1 MIDFS
6 NGSFLFAHKGVVV
19 YLNIAEAKVDEDTK
33 SNAVVDIN
41 LDQDKIRLLD
51 LKKNYKIISV
61 EPVNGSNS
69 SLVLEDIRTNQIHFV
84 RVEPSQ
90 AKNRLKFVQLG
101 ILVNSSSLSASPLIK
116 YQYIIKTD
124 GKTGK
129 CYHIGIIA
137 R

>member
-6 NGSFLFAHKGVVV
+6 NGSFLFAYKGVVV

-33 SNAVVDIN
+33 SNEVVDIN
-41 LDQDKIRLLD
+41 LGQDKIRLLD

-90 AKNRLKFVQLG
+90 VKNRLKFVQLG

-124 GKTGK
+124 DKTGK